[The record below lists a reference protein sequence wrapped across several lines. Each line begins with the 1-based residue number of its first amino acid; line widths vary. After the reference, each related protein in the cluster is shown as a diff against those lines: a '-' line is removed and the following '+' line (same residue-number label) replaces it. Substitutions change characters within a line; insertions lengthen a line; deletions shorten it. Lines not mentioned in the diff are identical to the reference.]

1 MCHCRCLSFSFCFKF
16 IVWCV
21 LVIWRLPKL
30 NNVIF
35 IILCLLSCSWI
46 PMTTLINFNLHKF
59 PQRIF
64 PPLRNHTA
72 PPSCFLYILYQIFTI
87 YSKTTSIFFTVL
99 LFCLWCNVL
108 EIKRQVSLT
117 PGSLDTTTI
126 ALLPWVLCK
135 LKIILQNQKST
146 LIPFR
151 FVLESNGKTSFS
163 YFSVENENYIFF
175 TKKQKK
181 KNSFSFSFVWNLN
194 PTIWNVKAFIWIKF
208 NFNNKA
214 NFQIYLFIGILSQ
227 KISTIF

>member
-1 MCHCRCLSFSFCFKF
+1 MCHCRCLFFSFCFKF

-35 IILCLLSCSWI
+35 IILCLLSCSRI

-64 PPLRNHTA
+64 LL
-72 PPSCFLYILYQIFTI
+72 PSTTPSLLPTFAI
-87 YSKTTSIFFTVL
+87 YSKTTSIFLMYICFTVL

-117 PGSLDTTTI
+117 PGSLETTI
-126 ALLPWVLCK
+126 ALLPWILCK

-151 FVLESNGKTSFS
+151 LVLDITKDFL
-163 YFSVENENYIFF
+163 FCWKENYIF
-175 TKKQKK
+175 
-181 KNSFSFSFVWNLN
+181 
-194 PTIWNVKAFIWIKF
+194 P
-208 NFNNKA
+208 
-214 NFQIYLFIGILSQ
+214 
-227 KISTIF
+227 KIIC